1 MSWRTCDEFILIIV
15 NTLWLHIRIWLL
27 CPFDRFHNPN
37 HELLVMN
44 FTLKTCDLK
53 VMASWH
59 GLCTQIRWSP
69 PLATNPTKDLTWN
82 VTTWQVTIFLF
93 EGTLL
98 KPHLAQKKIH
108 GSVST
113 YENTKA
119 WVWLNSR
126 NSSTCHW
133 DWNRNF
139 QLPGIPGR
147 PNNQNWCK
155 MSDVILWWK
164 IFMISL
170 LPTSYLKMLLSSWHH
185 DIPCL
190 AFSVS
195 FLKLFDDHH
204 TIPLPHLGPRG
215 RHFASHRPR
224 EGWKAAVLGIS
235 VGDSRR
241 GGKSN
246 SLSLTGGTILS
257 GIKHLMNLNLQL
269 RCDWCRHVRI
279 NFLWLYMSDDIPG
292 NQGQP
297 PSASMPFAWAASSA
311 GRCWA

>member
-27 CPFDRFHNPN
+27 CPFDKFHNPN
-37 HELLVMN
+37 HELLAMN

-69 PLATNPTKDLTWN
+69 PLATNPSKDLTWN
-82 VTTWQVTIFLF
+82 VTPWQSYYISI

-98 KPHLAQKKIH
+98 IKTHLSPKRKSLDLFQHEYQSMEYYQLQKLIH
-108 GSVST
+108 FVT
-113 YENTKA
+113 EIP
-119 WVWLNSR
+119 
-126 NSSTCHW
+126 
-133 DWNRNF
+133 NRNF
-139 QLPGIPGR
+139 QLPGGSWAVQTTRIDIR
-147 PNNQNWCK
+147 CL
-155 MSDVILWWK
+155 MFLWWK

-170 LPTSYLKMLLSSWHH
+170 LPTSYLKLVLFSWHH

-215 RHFASHRPR
+215 RHFASHRPLER
-224 EGWKAAVLGIS
+224 WKSAVLDIS
-235 VGDSRR
+235 VADSQ
-241 GGKSN
+241 GGVYHW
-246 SLSLTGGTILS
+246 LVGA
-257 GIKHLMNLNLQL
+257 
-269 RCDWCRHVRI
+269 
-279 NFLWLYMSDDIPG
+279 FLKE
-292 NQGQP
+292 
-297 PSASMPFAWAASSA
+297 
-311 GRCWA
+311 